1 MRHYSVLTSISLLII
16 SLFLAL
22 VMNFELWI
30 TQNSKFIIQNSFM
43 MIRFPVQDSHRSI
56 ELFDEDQADHLMRK
70 GHLAEGD
77 FL

>member
-1 MRHYSVLTSISLLII
+1 
-16 SLFLAL
+16 
-22 VMNFELWI
+22 
-30 TQNSKFIIQNSFM
+30 M
-43 MIRFPVQDSHRSI
+43 MIRFPVQDGHRSI